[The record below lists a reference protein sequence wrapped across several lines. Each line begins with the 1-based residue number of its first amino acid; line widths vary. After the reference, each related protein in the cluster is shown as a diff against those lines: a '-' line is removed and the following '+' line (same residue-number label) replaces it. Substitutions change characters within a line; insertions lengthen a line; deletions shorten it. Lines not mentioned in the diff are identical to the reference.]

1 MLGLTQGL
9 GATWHGL
16 EVAGHLPGEHSPKE
30 GRPGVA
36 QWRVRGSACDV
47 QEEVGKGKSPV

>member
-9 GATWHGL
+9 SAPWHGL
-16 EVAGHLPGEHSPKE
+16 EVPGHLLGEHSPKE

-36 QWRVRGSACDV
+36 QCLEG
-47 QEEVGKGKSPV
+47 